1 MSDRP
6 DALRPPVGQPDAS
19 RESHPATDGTEAPAG
34 GWDVDADTLDT
45 LVRYADSLRESEKL
59 PEAIAAYE
67 QARQFGAEP
76 ERVDYALAA
85 LGVLPRP
92 PHTPPDVVKSH
103 FDDFAEVFES
113 HLIDTLNY
121 RAPQCLCE
129 ALEGVLPAHPLDV
142 LDLGCGTGLCAPLL
156 RPAARR
162 LVGVDLSQR
171 MLERAAQQGDYDE
184 LVCAEAT
191 QMLRASPDS
200 QDVVV
205 AADVLMY
212 FGELDE
218 LFAATH
224 VALRAGGLFAFSAEA
239 GDAAEIELRP
249 NLRFAHSHGYLR
261 KLARRHHFAV
271 ESMAQAPIRQERLAD
286 VQAHIVVL
294 RVM

>member
-1 MSDRP
+1 MAAKK
-6 DALRPPVGQPDAS
+6 ALVVA
-19 RESHPATDGTEAPAG
+19 
-34 GWDVDADTLDT
+34 VDQAM
-45 LVRYADSLRESEKL
+45 
-59 PEAIAAYE
+59 AA
-67 QARQFGAEP
+67 
-76 ERVDYALAA
+76 
-85 LGVLPRP
+85 
-92 PHTPPDVVKSH
+92 
-103 FDDFAEVFES
+103 
-113 HLIDTLNY
+113 
-121 RAPQCLCE
+121 
-129 ALEGVLPAHPLDV
+129 
-142 LDLGCGTGLCAPLL
+142 
-156 RPAARR
+156 
-162 LVGVDLSQR
+162 
-171 MLERAAQQGDYDE
+171 RAAQQGDYDE